1 MAIGRQMAGKRVVV
15 LGGGIGGLIA
25 ANRLRRLLNREHRIT
40 VVDRSPRHYFPPSF
54 LWLAMGWRRPED
66 TSRELVRLLRRGVE
80 FVQGEVTAI
89 DVEARKVGVGEG
101 ELPFDYLV
109 IALGAEL
116 APQAV
121 PGLAEAS
128 HSFYDVESA
137 RRLRAALPNFQ
148 GGSIAVVVSSLPFK
162 CPAAPYEGTL
172 LLNYQLRKRG
182 IRDGTQIQMFTPEPA
197 PLPVAGQRVGEM
209 VQGLLAQREIAYHP
223 QRQPASVDVEGREI
237 IFKDGERA
245 SFDLLVAVPPH
256 RSPEVVSASGVA
268 NEAGWVPVDPRTL
281 ETKAEGVYALG
292 DVSAVTTPSGLPL
305 PKAGVF
311 AHGEAEVV
319 AHNIS
324 AMIESGG
331 KREEY
336 LGHGSC
342 FLETGY
348 GKAAMATGNFYAEPK
363 PAVKLRGPGR
373 IWRWAKVLFEKRWL
387 RGWV

>member
-1 MAIGRQMAGKRVVV
+1 M
-15 LGGGIGGLIA
+15 
-25 ANRLRRLLNREHRIT
+25 
-40 VVDRSPRHYFPPSF
+40 
-54 LWLAMGWRRPED
+54 
-66 TSRELVRLLRRGVE
+66 
-80 FVQGEVTAI
+80 
-89 DVEARKVGVGEG
+89 GVGEG

-137 RRLRAALPNFQ
+137 RRLRAALPDFQ

-162 CPAAPYEGTL
+162 CPAAPYEGAL

-268 NEAGWVPVDPRTL
+268 NETGWVPVDPRTL
-281 ETKAEGVYALG
+281 ETEAEGVYALG

-336 LGHGSC
+336 LRHGSC